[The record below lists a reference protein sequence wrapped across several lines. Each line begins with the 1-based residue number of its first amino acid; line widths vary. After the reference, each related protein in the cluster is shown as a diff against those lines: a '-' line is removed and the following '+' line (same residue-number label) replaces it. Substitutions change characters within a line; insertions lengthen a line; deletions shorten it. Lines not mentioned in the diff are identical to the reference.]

1 MKVTGLGVRWGEGCG
16 SLLNMLVLDMWGAE
30 VKPCALV
37 RSLST
42 GPDQV
47 NLVEVLTYADE
58 VQLKWTPPTRPVGPL
73 TGYSVLCSGNHSLDA
88 TATSHICGGLTPNS
102 TYNVSIVAVNM
113 FGKGEPFEKTVKTAC
128 ECECSLCCF
137 VVAVCL
143 ESAPCPVLLLQ
154 IKHQK

>member
-1 MKVTGLGVRWGEGCG
+1 MRKPSEPCWCWTCG
-16 SLLNMLVLDMWGAE
+16 RQRSSV
-30 VKPCALV
+30 PCALV
-37 RSLST
+37 RSLLHT

-73 TGYSVLCSGNHSLDA
+73 TGYSVLCSGKWESLDE

-102 TYNVSIVAVNM
+102 TYNVSIVAENM
-113 FGKGEPFEKTVKTAC
+113 FGKGEPFAKTVKTAC

-137 VVAVCL
+137 GVAVCL

>member
-1 MKVTGLGVRWGEGCG
+1 MQKPSEPCWCWTCG
-16 SLLNMLVLDMWGAE
+16 RQRSSV
-30 VKPCALV
+30 PCALV
-37 RSLST
+37 RSLLHT

-73 TGYSVLCSGNHSLDA
+73 TGYSVLCSGNHSLDE

-102 TYNVSIVAVNM
+102 TYNVSIIAENM
-113 FGKGEPFEKTVKTAC
+113 FGSGKRFVKTVKTAC
-128 ECECSLCCF
+128 ECECSLCCLG
-137 VVAVCL
+137 VAVCL